1 MDSARG
7 PVPSVALRERPQ
19 PPAMPPQPAP
29 PPADAAQRRRYARAP
44 YVTPVRIVQQDG
56 RSIDGKSEDISEGGL
71 LVMAERACGAAE
83 QVEIR
88 FALPTTGR
96 IVGCRAIARW
106 VRTVRGT
113 GALGLQF
120 QDVSEEVRASIRQY
134 VTMMG
139 SEL

>member
-1 MDSARG
+1 
-7 PVPSVALRERPQ
+7 
-19 PPAMPPQPAP
+19 
-29 PPADAAQRRRYARAP
+29 
-44 YVTPVRIVQQDG
+44 VRIVQQDG

-120 QDVSEEVRASIRQY
+120 QDVSEEVRAGIRQY

-139 SEL
+139 GEL